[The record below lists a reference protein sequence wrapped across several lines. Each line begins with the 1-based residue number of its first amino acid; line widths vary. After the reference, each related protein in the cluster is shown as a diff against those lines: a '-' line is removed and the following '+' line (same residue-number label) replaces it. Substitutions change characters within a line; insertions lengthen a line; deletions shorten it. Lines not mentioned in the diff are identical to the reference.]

1 MKILNY
7 ILKMRVLLVDRT
19 EKKEKNDFS
28 FKYFCYQLV
37 ILFFCL
43 YTIYKSC
50 SIKLEKLETEKNYKY
65 FFCFSSM
72 GKMENIYVNELVDYY
87 RNIGVDKFI
96 FGDNNDKDSERLSDV
111 LKKEI
116 DEGLVDILDFTGR
129 KKHQTD
135 FFKDSYEMY
144 KDKCRWI
151 SFYDFDEFLELKEGN
166 KSTTVQKYFTEEK
179 FVNCDVIL
187 INWVIFNDN
196 GLVFYDNRLVTERF
210 TNGLFNSSVNRFVKS
225 IIRGNIKSNP
235 WDTDQTSHRPNH
247 HLKTCLYNGQR
258 AKTFNDV
265 LKPPR
270 VDKIY
275 LKHYVTKTV
284 EEYIVNKIK
293 RGYTSMYIDKEKW
306 VNNFFMYNKVTKEK
320 LEFIENKLNMSFPK
334 YHYIYNETNHTST
347 N

>member
-1 MKILNY
+1 MF
-7 ILKMRVLLVDRT
+7 VLLIDKT
-19 EKKEKNDFS
+19 EKQKEADFS
-28 FKYFCYQLV
+28 FRNVFYQSL
-37 ILFFCL
+37 ILLFCL
-43 YTIYKSC
+43 LIIYKSC
-50 SIKLEKLETEKNYKY
+50 SIKLEKLEAEKNYKY

-72 GKMENIYVNELVDYY
+72 GKLENNYVNEVIDYY
-87 RNIGVDKFI
+87 KKIGVDKFI
-96 FGDNNDKDSERLSDV
+96 LGDNNDKDSERLADV

-135 FFKDSYEMY
+135 FFKDSYELY
-144 KDKCRWI
+144 KDKCRWM

-179 FVNCDVIL
+179 FGNCDVIL
-187 INWVIFNDN
+187 INWVVFSDND
-196 GLVFYDNRLVTERF
+196 LLLYDNRLVTERF
-210 TNGLFNSSVNRFVKS
+210 TKPLFNSSVNIFVKS
-225 IIRGNIKSNP
+225 IIKGNIRFNP

-247 HLKTCLYNGQR
+247 HMKTCLYNGQK

-270 VDKIY
+270 VDSIY

-284 EEYIVNKIK
+284 EEYILTKIK
-293 RGYTSMYIDKEKW
+293 RGYTSMYIDKGLW
-306 VNNFFMYNKVTKEK
+306 VDNFFLYNKVTKEK
-320 LEFIENKLNMSFPK
+320 VKYIEKNLNMSFPK
-334 YHYIYNETNHTST
+334 YHYIFKETNNNTK

>member
-7 ILKMRVLLVDRT
+7 ILKMFVLLVDKT
-19 EKKEKNDFS
+19 EKKEKSEFS
-28 FKYFCYQLV
+28 FKNFCCQSV
-37 ILFFCL
+37 ILLFCL
-43 YTIYKSC
+43 LTIYKSC
-50 SIKLEKLETEKNYKY
+50 SIKLEKLEIEKNYKY
-65 FFCFSSM
+65 FFCFSSI
-72 GKMENIYVNELVDYY
+72 GKLENNYVNELVDYY

-96 FGDNNDKDSERLSDV
+96 LGDNNDKDSERLADV

-129 KKHQTD
+129 RKHQTD

-166 KSTTVQKYFTEEK
+166 KPTTVQKYFTEEK
-179 FVNCDVIL
+179 FGNCDVIL
-187 INWVIFNDN
+187 INWVVFGDND
-196 GLVFYDNRLVTERF
+196 LLFYDNRLVTERF
-210 TNGLFNSSVNRFVKS
+210 TNALFNSSENVFVKS
-225 IIRGNIKSNP
+225 IIKGNIRYNP

-247 HLKTCLYNGQR
+247 HMKTCLYNGQR

-270 VDKIY
+270 IVNIY

-284 EEYIVNKIK
+284 EEYILNKHK
-293 RGYTSMYIDKEKW
+293 RGYTSRFIDKELW
-306 VNNFFMYNKVTKEK
+306 VDNFFLFNKVTKEK
-320 LEFIENKLNMSFPK
+320 VEFIEKTLNMSFPK
-334 YHYIYNETNHTST
+334 YHYIFNETND
-347 N
+347 NRKN